1 MSGPNV
7 CLICNASCV
16 SIRNSIH
23 IFNENGVSNDLN
35 VPEVLGNLL
44 ETEITDESIHSQF
57 LCKKCYKLL
66 DEYDE
71 VVSRLSEI
79 KNEIVENYQNTLEKR
94 QQPEEPV
101 QASSKHQQQLPSRG
115 KVALKGNE
123 LPEKILDIPSSDD
136 DDSQSLD
143 EIEMV
148 LVQVQGNEEVADM
161 DMDGDQ
167 TFPSF
172 PNSDS
177 EDMQALPTDD
187 VEIGKVKLE
196 PHSKE
201 EPSSNDS
208 SANSSTKPNILKR
221 KPQQNSI
228 CYSDNIIIQQPLD
241 RGKKFDDNLNAPIV
255 TRENNLYTCLMCTG
269 NETVAGEAKAII
281 LHMRQAHAARL
292 YICDI
297 CGQDFRRRNFLS
309 AHVDEHVA
317 TEEGDFQCEV
327 CHRIFNN
334 LRLFRIH
341 RRMHLPQAK
350 AWACQD
356 CGKKYSS
363 KNLLEEHLNVHLGV
377 RPHVCSTCGK
387 DFASKYT
394 FKAHEKTH
402 EMRPRPFKC
411 DRCDKT
417 FLNQHNLTQHEKTH
431 TGIKDYQ
438 CHLCNKQFG
447 SSHNLEDC
455 GKCFKRRRLLDYH
468 LKAAHTGERPYKCD
482 ICEATFVYPEH
493 FKKHRRIHTGEKP
506 YMCEVCGKAFNS
518 RDNRN
523 AHRFVHSDK
532 KPYECLD
539 CGVGFMRKPL
549 LFQHMKAFGHL
560 NDTIVVNQPRLTLDA
575 DISMDAES
583 HLVTVEEEEE
593 VTETKIFI
601 GEDGDDSNEH
611 DIVINERKVTFAE
624 DCSENEGTS
633 QGIEQDVGTED
644 GIYEEILSTEALA
657 TNETQILQ
665 TPDGPIQ
672 LVKVRIANEN
682 GEEEETWIKIFAE

>member
-447 SSHNLEDC
+447 SSHNLEVHSIVHTGYKPYICGLCGKGFARKAEIRDHERTHTGERPFQCEFCGATFTQRSNLQSHKRATHYDDKRYKCEYYHARRPVVHSVPSQDC

-560 NDTIVVNQPRLTLDA
+560 NDTIVVNQPRLTLGR
-575 DISMDAES
+575 
-583 HLVTVEEEEE
+583 L
-593 VTETKIFI
+593 
-601 GEDGDDSNEH
+601 
-611 DIVINERKVTFAE
+611 
-624 DCSENEGTS
+624 
-633 QGIEQDVGTED
+633 
-644 GIYEEILSTEALA
+644 
-657 TNETQILQ
+657 
-665 TPDGPIQ
+665 
-672 LVKVRIANEN
+672 
-682 GEEEETWIKIFAE
+682 